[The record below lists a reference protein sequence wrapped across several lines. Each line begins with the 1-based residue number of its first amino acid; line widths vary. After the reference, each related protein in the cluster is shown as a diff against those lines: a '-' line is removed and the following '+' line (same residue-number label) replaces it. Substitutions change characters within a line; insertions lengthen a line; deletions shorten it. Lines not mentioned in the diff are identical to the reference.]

1 MAKGVAH
8 LSTCLVCTKTLVW
21 SLAPY
26 NRDMVSNA
34 YNQRTEVGRKGIQS
48 QPKICENMSQNKN
61 KMDPWVKCLLHKHK
75 DLSSDSPEPI

>member
-21 SLAPY
+21 SLALY
-26 NRDMVSNA
+26 NHDMVSNA
-34 YNQRTEVGRKGIQS
+34 CNQRTEVGRKGVQS